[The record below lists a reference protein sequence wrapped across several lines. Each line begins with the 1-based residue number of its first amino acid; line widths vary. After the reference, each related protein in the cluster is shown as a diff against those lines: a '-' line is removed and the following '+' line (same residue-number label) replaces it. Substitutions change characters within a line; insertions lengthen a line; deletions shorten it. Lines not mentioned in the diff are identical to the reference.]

1 MPRNGS
7 KALPEGDKTA
17 EQYSELIVCCLE
29 MLQLTLNAQCRIL
42 ADLCILFSSSRPASR
57 LPPAAAGY
65 QQQTAGYHQQP
76 AGYLVLSVIMPLQK
90 SVEGIL

>member
-1 MPRNGS
+1 MWGPGFLPLPR
-7 KALPEGDKTA
+7 LQTIVFR
-17 EQYSELIVCCLE
+17 QY
-29 MLQLTLNAQCRIL
+29 CRIL

-65 QQQTAGYHQQP
+65 QQQTAGY
-76 AGYLVLSVIMPLQK
+76 LVLSVIMPLKK